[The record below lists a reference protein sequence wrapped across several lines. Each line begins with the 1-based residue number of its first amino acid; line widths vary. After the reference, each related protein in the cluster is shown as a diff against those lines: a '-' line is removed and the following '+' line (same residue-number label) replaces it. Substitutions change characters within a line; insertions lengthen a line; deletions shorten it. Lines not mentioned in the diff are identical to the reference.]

1 MTESVHAYVLTV
13 MWKLCVVEV
22 LMFSL
27 FCFVFY
33 NAVRIFLSSVELQ
46 DKFPSGD
53 I

>member
-1 MTESVHAYVLTV
+1 MTEGVLTYMLTV
-13 MWKLCVVEV
+13 IWKLCVVEV
-22 LMFSL
+22 PMFSL